1 MALLLALTS
10 CGDGATAD
18 DADTPTST
26 PTPDATST
34 PTPDATFSRPTA
46 VVITPEVEAKADAV
60 LIAIYRAATATPRDD
75 AALEALD
82 RQVDLEISP
91 TDVRVAI
98 LAKTSL
104 DDAEL
109 ADAGVSVTTRVGEI
123 VSGSLVVTR
132 LPELAALPD
141 VQTIEA
147 ARELNRS

>member
-26 PTPDATST
+26 PTPDAT
-34 PTPDATFSRPTA
+34 FSRPTA
-46 VVITPEVEAKADAV
+46 AVITPEVEAKADAV
-60 LIAIYRAATATPRDD
+60 LIAVYRAATATPRDD

-104 DDAEL
+104 DDAAL
-109 ADAGVSVTTRVGEI
+109 ADVGVSVTTRVGEI
-123 VSGSLVVTR
+123 VSGSLVVAR